1 MRQIPRRFI
10 SLSLTA
16 VFSFLLP
23 LLLIG
28 SIFLSLFGLTT
39 LSWLMPLSQQGL
51 QQFIH
56 VLTTLGSGDPWQGAL
71 VVGLTSSTVGVL
83 FDTFASYRFEEFG
96 HH

>member
-1 MRQIPRRFI
+1 MRKILRRFI

-28 SIFLSLFGLTT
+28 GIFLSLFGLTT
-39 LSWLMPLSQQGL
+39 VSWLGPLSQQGL
-51 QQFIH
+51 QQFLH
-56 VLTTLGSGDPWQGAL
+56 VLTTLGSGSPWHGAL
-71 VVGLTSSTVGVL
+71 VVSLASSTVGVL
-83 FDTFASYRFEEFG
+83 FDTFASYRFGEFS